1 MRSLRRILLFAVVV
15 CWWGGSARPAFA
27 WATCWCEIATAS
39 SDGTYN
45 ASQVSLTSNVGKS
58 YNGCEGSLLGGEQCD
73 ENRADCSNRC
83 NNACSGYLGS
93 QSFANG
99 LCAAGMPNGTVLKCY
114 SHVGTKGWQA
124 NQTVGPLTNIPAVSN
139 TVCTCPKPWINVNN
153 EVGGTTSDKQC
164 KILVCS
170 PITPGPGTS
179 LPPNGTATNT
189 WPLQWWTWENT
200 LWQWAPVGT
209 CVTKQVSPAQCKLN

>member
-83 NNACSGYLGS
+83 NNACSGYRGPRASRTAIAPRACRTGRCSVVQPRRHQRLAGES
-93 QSFANG
+93 DGRAADQHPCG
-99 LCAAGMPNGTVLKCY
+99 LEYGLHLPEALDQRQQRGGRHHLR
-114 SHVGTKGWQA
+114 QA
-124 NQTVGPLTNIPAVSN
+124 VQDPGVRAH
-139 TVCTCPKPWINVNN
+139 
-153 EVGGTTSDKQC
+153 
-164 KILVCS
+164 
-170 PITPGPGTS
+170 TPGPGS
-179 LPPNGTATNT
+179 AAAERHRTNT
-189 WPLQWWTWENT
+189 WPLQWWTWEYT

-209 CVTKQVSPAQCKLN
+209 CVTRQVSPAQRRLN